1 MYSDR
6 AQLLRM
12 RGQLLTNRVDL
23 HLALGAASEGRES
36 MSQTIHVLRSAVAAT
51 LLIGCSAVASAQAQS
66 ETFTATASVKTA
78 AGAEATAPVTIV
90 VTRLTTDAERDTVVA
105 ALKAGGMAAAVKA
118 LKSKPNI
125 GYIDVGKKRT
135 PLKYAYQRPMSGGRL
150 ITVIAS
156 EPIAHLGAGLP
167 DAKPKAGFDL
177 ALAAL
182 DVKDAGAGTGELA
195 PAATIKVSDTG
206 ALQTQD
212 YGAEA
217 VHLTNVL
224 AKK

>member
-1 MYSDR
+1 
-6 AQLLRM
+6 
-12 RGQLLTNRVDL
+12 
-23 HLALGAASEGRES
+23 
-36 MSQTIHVLRSAVAAT
+36 MSQTIHVLRSAVAVA
-51 LLIGCSAVASAQAQS
+51 LLIGCLSGGIG
-66 ETFTATASVKTA
+66 
-78 AGAEATAPVTIV
+78 AGEVGNLHRNGVGEDGGWHRGDGAGHDRRHAHDDGCR
-90 VTRLTTDAERDTVVA
+90 TRHRCRGVES
-105 ALKAGGMAAAVKA
+105 GGMAAAVKA

-135 PLKYAYQRPMSGGRL
+135 PLKYVYQRPMSGGRL

-167 DAKPKAGFDL
+167 EAKPKAGFDL
-177 ALAAL
+177 ALAVL
-182 DVKDAGAGTGELA
+182 DLKDAGAGSGELA

-217 VHLTNVL
+217 VHLTNVQ